1 MRIWSQWA
9 SVWSCLVTGPLLVML
24 EWIFY
29 YLFRSAGHYRHLHC
43 WWWFAIAQARRK
55 DKIIEIGLSTEPNH
69 AICRNADWP
78 RSISLRR
85 NGSICN
91 EFHFLFAVLL
101 VIVATYIVNFV
112 QPTESL
118 LMKQQRAAVRAMR
131 SCFPMVSYGTIHWP
145 SPHRANCHYRIYGL
159 HCRDTMRKPT
169 NQWFIAS
176 ALPVT
181 FYASRWLFFFSS
193 IYFFICFD
201 VQRNSGAYIKR
212 SNRAHCGQT
221 RRLSE
226 LHIDAS
232 EQTPLAQMTC
242 STGNPPGFV
251 IDFSVFFSIFYVCYL
266 FVLTRAT

>member
-1 MRIWSQWA
+1 
-9 SVWSCLVTGPLLVML
+9 ML

-112 QPTESL
+112 QPTESS

-169 NQWFIAS
+169 NQWFIVS
-176 ALPVT
+176 ALPMT

-193 IYFFICFD
+193 IYFFICFG

-251 IDFSVFFSIFYVCYL
+251 IDFSVFFFIFYVCYL
-266 FVLTRAT
+266 FVLARAT